1 MNRKFLA
8 MIMAWMLVLQMISGA
23 GVLPIS
29 ADDSTSAPAAATV
42 TENSLPV
49 QLTGLVILILGIWL
63 KFRKR
68 QSKE

>member
-8 MIMAWMLVLQMISGA
+8 MIMAWVLVLHMISVA
-23 GVLPIS
+23 GV
-29 ADDSTSAPAAATV
+29 
-42 TENSLPV
+42 LPV
-49 QLTGLVILILGIWL
+49 QLTGLVILTLGIWL